1 VVMDSILLKL
11 CLLAWVLVTIQGGYR
26 PRAPGKVLFAVG
38 CRVCLY
44 CSLASWSTTALR
56 RCSFRT
62 VQILTRLRLTGVT
75 TCSVVR
81 NHRVAAHTGV
91 LPTVLGSRLFAPK
104 PTSEPSLDRKSHGKQ
119 PMRSSILMGC
129 EATTT
134 TVFMKQVPSVLFGV
148 LFNILQHSFAFVQT
162 LWNADSKVLADLHDH
177 GWLAFRIAVA
187 RCITGISELDVHINS
202 VNRGAERRYLRRNGP
217 YRSSVTPS
225 ADRSIDVLY
234 TVDCVIHD
242 AHNGRSASEVASA
255 LHEQLAYAVRSGN
268 FSSFLAQAAVPT
280 EAEPALLAP
289 NPVLR
294 HVTSLN
300 VELLSYSTVATQ
312 GTVHTRLPRRQ
323 PIALSATSVTAIFSG
338 WPLYEQVLVLFAV
351 IFVGLCVAACCAH
364 TWVTRGEVCMLV
376 CFLCCPG
383 ESRWSTRA
391 TDENTSLRYTRPTSR
406 IDDLEFVEDVEAG
419 GELGSSLLTE
429 PSPESYSGVL
439 VPPTEEHTPSPE
451 EPPPLTMDAY
461 TPLSAVEQP
470 PSFTV
475 MPGQPAVESP
485 TLLSFMSTVLSYVL
499 PISDDND
506 DIPDY
511 MPASSAEPLMPV
523 PGGRCEHEQMTRAE
537 MAHVQTSVLRTD
549 DTIAS
554 RSGFSPSPPGPL
566 LSSKDEGDAHNAGGE
581 QLQELIEPPTFA
593 AAVRLSIKGAASSI
607 TRYLKIDTEDHIP
620 PAGNSTSPVRPPARS
635 PSSPEIRLAD
645 TYADTSEAVPM
656 YDPSLFTVPG
666 RSATIE
672 GRALTPASERRA
684 LSASFSD
691 WIFGTPPPL
700 PPHRADACNESRAL
714 GAVAATPP
722 PLPSIIP
729 PTGAGDAASEQ
740 LLPPGTPPLPPGLLD
755 AEESS
760 SKMSGFTRP
769 KSILKSQRSLTPTR
783 GSRVMF
789 FGDDPIVRLTSHA
802 AGSPTKKETSVPANP
817 PPARTTLLDVM
828 SSALSMMLPAVES
841 DDSDRDETPRKNV
854 QEEAVQVRSRDG
866 RLLQRG
872 SSLNVVPQ
880 PTASVTPQNT
890 DAHDAHVRFRSP
902 LSTPP
907 EAMTQHQRE
916 VAAPPVAQQAQKQ
929 PVSTPGDIVIDFNAG
944 REAHQ
949 QKRFNPLRFFSPPR
963 NTARSASTALPV
975 TPVRRRRTKSASPG
989 RRTRTHEPSTPRR
1002 ISIDELFEGQSGT
1015 TDAGPSRPR
1024 RPSLSAPPTDVRRMY
1039 AEAPPRVPHS
1049 PPSRRSSSSGRRPSR
1064 SGNMSTA

>member
-1 VVMDSILLKL
+1 MDSILLKL
-11 CLLAWVLVTIQGGYR
+11 SLLAWVLVTIQGGYR

-81 NHRVAAHTGV
+81 NHCVAAHTGV
-91 LPTVLGSRLFAPK
+91 LPTVLGSRLSAPK

-148 LFNILQHSFAFVQT
+148 LYNILQHSFAFVQT

-177 GWLAFRIAVA
+177 GGLAFRIAVA

-217 YRSSVTPS
+217 YRSSVIPS

-289 NPVLR
+289 NPVLQD
-294 HVTSLN
+294 VTSLN

-461 TPLSAVEQP
+461 TPLPAVEQP

-485 TLLSFMSTVLSYVL
+485 TLLSFVSTVLSYVL

-506 DIPDY
+506 D
-511 MPASSAEPLMPV
+511 MPASSVEPLMPV
-523 PGGRCEHEQMTRAE
+523 PGGRSAYKQTTG
-537 MAHVQTSVLRTD
+537 AHVQIAESLAGG
-549 DTIAS
+549 TIAS
-554 RSGFSPSPPGPL
+554 NRGFSPSPPGPV
-566 LSSKDEGDAHNAGGE
+566 LSSVEEADTQDAE
-581 QLQELIEPPTFA
+581 SEPLQGSPEPSTLA

-607 TRYLKIDTEDHIP
+607 SRYLKIDTEDHIP
-620 PAGNSTSPVRPPARS
+620 PAGNSTSPVRPPALS

-656 YDPSLFTVPG
+656 YDPSLFSVPG
-666 RSATIE
+666 RSASVE

-714 GAVAATPP
+714 GVVAATPP
-722 PLPSIIP
+722 PLLSVIP
-729 PTGAGDAASEQ
+729 PTGADDTGSDQ
-740 LLPPGTPPLPPGLLD
+740 LLPPGTPP
-755 AEESS
+755 
-760 SKMSGFTRP
+760 
-769 KSILKSQRSLTPTR
+769 
-783 GSRVMF
+783 
-789 FGDDPIVRLTSHA
+789 
-802 AGSPTKKETSVPANP
+802 SPS
-817 PPARTTLLDVM
+817 
-828 SSALSMMLPAVES
+828 
-841 DDSDRDETPRKNV
+841 
-854 QEEAVQVRSRDG
+854 
-866 RLLQRG
+866 
-872 SSLNVVPQ
+872 
-880 PTASVTPQNT
+880 
-890 DAHDAHVRFRSP
+890 
-902 LSTPP
+902 
-907 EAMTQHQRE
+907 
-916 VAAPPVAQQAQKQ
+916 
-929 PVSTPGDIVIDFNAG
+929 
-944 REAHQ
+944 
-949 QKRFNPLRFFSPPR
+949 
-963 NTARSASTALPV
+963 
-975 TPVRRRRTKSASPG
+975 
-989 RRTRTHEPSTPRR
+989 
-1002 ISIDELFEGQSGT
+1002 
-1015 TDAGPSRPR
+1015 PSRP
-1024 RPSLSAPPTDVRRMY
+1024 A
-1039 AEAPPRVPHS
+1039 
-1049 PPSRRSSSSGRRPSR
+1049 GRRRVLQQKGWVYSAQVYSEVPQIVNPYAWQSCYVLWR
-1064 SGNMSTA
+1064 

>member
-1 VVMDSILLKL
+1 MVMGSILLKL
-11 CLLAWVLVTIQGGYR
+11 SLLAWILITVQGGYR
-26 PRAPGKVLFAVG
+26 PRAPGKLLVAVA
-38 CRVCLY
+38 CRFCL
-44 CSLASWSTTALR
+44 CCLLASWSTTALR

-62 VQILTRLRLTGVT
+62 VQILTRLGLTGVT
-75 TCSVVR
+75 TFFVVR
-81 NHRVAAHTGV
+81 NHCVAAHTYV
-91 LPTVLGSRLFAPK
+91 LPTISGSRLSALK
-104 PTSEPSLDRKSHGKQ
+104 RTSEPTLDRKSHGKQ
-119 PMRSSILMGC
+119 PIRSSILMGG

-148 LFNILQHSFAFVQT
+148 LHNILQHSFAFVQT
-162 LWNADSKVLADLHDH
+162 LWNADSKVLVDLHDH

-187 RCITGISELDVHINS
+187 RCITGISELDVHINIVTS
-202 VNRGAERRYLRRNGP
+202 GAERRYLRRNGP
-217 YRSSVTPS
+217 NRSSVICNT
-225 ADRSIDVLY
+225 DRCNMDVLY
-234 TVDCVIHD
+234 TVDYVIHD
-242 AHNGRSASEVASA
+242 AHNSRSASDVASA
-255 LHEQLAYAVRSGN
+255 LYEQLANAVTSGN
-268 FSSFLAQAAVPT
+268 FNSFLAQATATATAGT
-280 EAEPALLAP
+280 EPGLLGPYPALQD
-289 NPVLR
+289 
-294 HVTSLN
+294 VTSLN

-312 GTVHTRLPRRQ
+312 GTVHTMQ
-323 PIALSATSVTAIFSG
+323 PLSAASATAVLSG

-406 IDDLEFVEDVEAG
+406 INDLEFVEDVEVG
-419 GELGSSLLTE
+419 GEFGSSLLTE
-429 PSPESYSGVL
+429 PSPESYSGVV
-439 VPPTEEHTPSPE
+439 VPPTEERAPVVVQTPSPE
-451 EPPPLTMDAY
+451 EPPSVTMDECP
-461 TPLSAVEQP
+461 PLPAVEQP

-506 DIPDY
+506 D
-511 MPASSAEPLMPV
+511 MPASSAEPLMSA
-523 PGGRCEHEQMTRAE
+523 PGGRTAYKQVTG
-537 MAHVQTSVLRTD
+537 AHAQIAGSHAGG
-549 DTIAS
+549 TIAS
-554 RSGFSPSPPGPL
+554 NKGVSPSPPGPGL
-566 LSSKDEGDAHNAGGE
+566 PSDEEVDTHDAEDE
-581 QLQELIEPPTFA
+581 QLQGSPEPPTLA

-607 TRYLKIDTEDHIP
+607 SRYLKIDTEDHIP
-620 PAGNSTSPVRPPARS
+620 PAESAGNSTSPVRPPAPS

-672 GRALTPASERRA
+672 GLALTPASERRA
-684 LSASFSD
+684 LSASFSE

-700 PPHRADACNESRAL
+700 PPRRVDAFNESRAL
-714 GAVAATPP
+714 GVIAATPP
-722 PLPSIIP
+722 PLLSVIP
-729 PTGAGDAASEQ
+729 PTAADDAASDQ
-740 LLPPGTPPLPPGLLD
+740 LLPPGTPPHPPGMLD

-760 SKMSGFTRP
+760 SKKGGFTRP
-769 KSILKSQRSLTPTR
+769 KSILKSHRSLTPTR

-789 FGDDPIVRLTSHA
+789 FGDDPNERLTTHA
-802 AGSPTKKETSVPANP
+802 SGSPAKMEHSIPANP

-841 DDSDRDETPRKNV
+841 DDSDRDETPRKV
-854 QEEAVQVRSRDG
+854 EQEEAVQVRSRDG

-872 SSLNVVPQ
+872 SSFNVFPQ
-880 PTASVTPQNT
+880 PTTSVTQQST
-890 DAHDAHVRFRSP
+890 DAHVRFRSP

-929 PVSTPGDIVIDFNAG
+929 PVSLPGDIVIDFNAG

-949 QKRFNPLRFFSPPR
+949 RKGFNPMRFFSPPR
-963 NTARSASTALPV
+963 HTAHSTPTALPV
-975 TPVRRRRTKSASPG
+975 TPLRRRRTKSASPS
-989 RRTRTHEPSTPRR
+989 RTRTHESSTPRG
-1002 ISIDELFEGQSGT
+1002 ISIDELFEGQSVAVDT
-1015 TDAGPSRPR
+1015 GPSRPR

-1039 AEAPPRVPHS
+1039 VAAPPRGPHS
-1049 PPSRRSSSSGRRPSR
+1049 PPARRSSRAAHLGV
-1064 SGNMSTA
+1064 AI

>member
-1 VVMDSILLKL
+1 MEGQYLRTKQPPDCSSAIRNFQIDSTEILSTVDYLIAKFPKNK
-11 CLLAWVLVTIQGGYR
+11 CVGEVARAFHETLAHAGNRGYIDTFLSRAAVLAGID
-26 PRAPGKVLFAVG
+26 PAVLG
-38 CRVCLY
+38 P
-44 CSLASWSTTALR
+44 ALR
-56 RCSFRT
+56 
-62 VQILTRLRLTGVT
+62 
-75 TCSVVR
+75 
-81 NHRVAAHTGV
+81 
-91 LPTVLGSRLFAPK
+91 
-104 PTSEPSLDRKSHGKQ
+104 D
-119 PMRSSILMGC
+119 
-129 EATTT
+129 
-134 TVFMKQVPSVLFGV
+134 
-148 LFNILQHSFAFVQT
+148 
-162 LWNADSKVLADLHDH
+162 
-177 GWLAFRIAVA
+177 
-187 RCITGISELDVHINS
+187 
-202 VNRGAERRYLRRNGP
+202 
-217 YRSSVTPS
+217 
-225 ADRSIDVLY
+225 
-234 TVDCVIHD
+234 
-242 AHNGRSASEVASA
+242 
-255 LHEQLAYAVRSGN
+255 
-268 FSSFLAQAAVPT
+268 
-280 EAEPALLAP
+280 
-289 NPVLR
+289 
-294 HVTSLN
+294 VTSLA
-300 VELLSYSTVATQ
+300 VELTTYSTVVAR
-312 GTVHTRLPRRQ
+312 GSVHRMLPRRE
-323 PIALSATSVTAIFSG
+323 PVTLSATSATSVFSG

-351 IFVGLCVAACCAH
+351 IFVSLCVAGCCAH
-364 TWVTRGEVCMLV
+364 IWVTRGEVCILV

-391 TDENTSLRYTRPTSR
+391 TDENTSLRYPRPTSR
-406 IDDLEFVEDVEAG
+406 INDLEFVEDVEAG
-419 GELGSSLLTE
+419 EEFGSSLLTE
-429 PSPESYSGVL
+429 PSPESYRGV
-439 VPPTEEHTPSPE
+439 VMPPTEEHAPLAVHAPSPE
-451 EPPPLTMDAY
+451 EPPPLTLDAY
-461 TPLSAVEQP
+461 TPLPAVEQP

-506 DIPDY
+506 DIPDD

-523 PGGRCEHEQMTRAE
+523 TGGRSEHEQMTRAE

-554 RSGFSPSPPGPL
+554 RSGLSPSPPGPL
-566 LSSKDEGDAHNAGGE
+566 LSIEDEGDAHNAGGE

-593 AAVRLSIKGAASSI
+593 VAVRLSIKGAASSI

-620 PAGNSTSPVRPPARS
+620 PAERAGNSTSPVRSPARS

-700 PPHRADACNESRAL
+700 PPHCADACNESRAL
-714 GAVAATPP
+714 GVVAATPP
-722 PLPSIIP
+722 PLLSVIP
-729 PTGAGDAASEQ
+729 PTGADDTGSDQ
-740 LLPPGTPPLPPGLLD
+740 LLPPGTPPHPPGLLD

-760 SKMSGFTRP
+760 SKKGGFTRP
-769 KSILKSQRSLTPTR
+769 KSILKSHRSLTPTR

-789 FGDDPIVRLTSHA
+789 FGDDPIARLTSHA
-802 AGSPTKKETSVPANP
+802 SGSPVKKETCVPANP
-817 PPARTTLLDVM
+817 PSARTTLLDVM

-841 DDSDRDETPRKNV
+841 DDSDRDETPRKV
-854 QEEAVQVRSRDG
+854 EQDEAVQVRSRDG

-872 SSLNVVPQ
+872 SSLNVMPQ
-880 PTASVTPQNT
+880 PTTSVTPQST

-929 PVSTPGDIVIDFNAG
+929 PASLPGDIVIDFNAG

-949 QKRFNPLRFFSPPR
+949 QKRFNPMRFFSPPR

-975 TPVRRRRTKSASPG
+975 TPLRRRRTKSASPG
-989 RRTRTHEPSTPRR
+989 RTRTHEPSTPRG
-1002 ISIDELFEGQSGT
+1002 ISIDELFEGQSGA
-1015 TDAGPSRPR
+1015 TDAGPSGPR

-1064 SGNMSTA
+1064 SGNMSNA